1 MTRQQMRFER
11 LSVDDRHHRWRHRP
25 AKGLIAA
32 LVLAIAPR
40 VSAQSHAAEAPPDVR
55 LGGLYDQL
63 SRSSPRIQAAE
74 AFARAADARVPGASL
89 PPDPQLQLGFMNR
102 ELPSLRPMETLGMT
116 QLQLMQM
123 IPTAGKLSLS
133 GRVADAQA
141 GAARARADDVRWE
154 QRSRVATAFYDFYQA
169 DRNAAIAAETKR
181 LLQDVAR
188 TAQTMYEVGAGRQAD
203 VLRSQV
209 EIARMAADVVRM
221 GSMRTAMSARLAA
234 AVDLP
239 HDSAPVARPALPA
252 LPDTLPPLD
261 SLVTLAESFRPMIRA
276 GELDLRAAEATA
288 KLLAKEIWPDLQVG
302 VQYGQ
307 QGGGM
312 GTQRMGS
319 LMIGATVPIYA
330 KRRQLRM
337 RDEGAAMQE
346 MATADLVA
354 MRADTRGRVLEL
366 YADFVR
372 ARDLRALYRA
382 TVLPQ
387 ARASVTSSLAAY
399 RVGDVNFMTLLDN
412 QMTVNRYR
420 QELITLEAEQGK
432 ALAELEMLV
441 GRAMFDAN
449 AVAQSAAGEGR

>member
-1 MTRQQMRFER
+1 MTRQGIRFER
-11 LSVDDRHHRWRHRP
+11 LSVHDWHHRWCQRP
-25 AKGLIAA
+25 AIRLIAA
-32 LVLAIAPR
+32 LLLAIAPR
-40 VSAQSHAAEAPPDVR
+40 VSAQWHGAESTPELR

-63 SRSSPRIQAAE
+63 ARSSPRISAA
-74 AFARAADARVPGASL
+74 AALARAAEARVPGASL
-89 PPDPQLQLGFMNR
+89 LPDPQLQLGFMNR
-102 ELPSLRPMETLGMT
+102 QLPSLRPMEVIGMT

-133 GRVADAQA
+133 GQVAGAQA
-141 GAARARADDVRWE
+141 GAARARADEVRWE
-154 QRSRVATAFYDFYQA
+154 QRSRVAMAFYDFYQA
-169 DRNAAIAAETKR
+169 DRNAAIASETKR
-181 LLQDVAR
+181 LLQDVAK
-188 TAQTMYEVGAGRQAD
+188 TAQTMYEVGGGRQAD

-209 EIARMAADVVRM
+209 EIARMTADVVRM
-221 GSMRTAMSARLAA
+221 GSMRLAMSARLAA
-234 AVDLP
+234 ALDVPL
-239 HDSAPVARPALPA
+239 DSAPVARPALPA
-252 LPDTLPPLD
+252 LPDSLPTLD
-261 SLVTLAESFRPMIRA
+261 SLARLAESFRPMIRA

-288 KLLAKEIWPDLQVG
+288 RRLAKEIWPDLQVG
-302 VQYGQ
+302 VQYAQ
-307 QGGGM
+307 QGGVM
-312 GTQRMGS
+312 GTERMGS

-330 KRRQLRM
+330 KRRQLKM
-337 RDEGAAMQE
+337 RDEGAAMQA
-346 MATADLVA
+346 MATSDLAA

-420 QELITLEAEQGK
+420 QELFTLEAEQGK

-441 GRAMFDAN
+441 GRALFDAN

>member
-1 MTRQQMRFER
+1 MM
-11 LSVDDRHHRWRHRP
+11 
-25 AKGLIAA
+25 
-32 LVLAIAPR
+32 LAIAPR
-40 VSAQSHAAEAPPDVR
+40 VSAQWHGVEYASDVR

-63 SRSSPRIQAAE
+63 ARSSPRNSAA
-74 AFARAADARVPGASL
+74 AALARAAEARVPGASL
-89 PPDPQLQLGFMNR
+89 LPDPQLQLGFMNR
-102 ELPSLRPMETLGMT
+102 QLPSLRPMEALGMT

-133 GRVADAQA
+133 GQVAGAQA
-141 GAARARADDVRWE
+141 GAARARADEVRWE
-154 QRSRVATAFYDFYQA
+154 QRSRVAMAFYDFYQA
-169 DRNAAIAAETKR
+169 DRNAAIASETKR
-181 LLQDVAR
+181 LLQDVSK
-188 TAQTMYEVGAGRQAD
+188 TAQTMYEVGGGRQAD

-234 AVDLP
+234 ALDLP
-239 HDSAPVARPALPA
+239 LDSAPVARPALPA
-252 LPDTLPPLD
+252 LPDSLPPLE
-261 SLVTLAESFRPMIRA
+261 SLVKLAESFRPMIRA
-276 GELDLRAAEATA
+276 GEQDLRAAEATA
-288 KLLAKEIWPDLQVG
+288 RRLAKEIWPDLQVG
-302 VQYGQ
+302 VQIAQ
-307 QGGGM
+307 RGGAM
-312 GTQRMGS
+312 GTERMGS

-330 KRRQLRM
+330 TRRQLKM
-337 RDEGAAMQE
+337 RDEGAAMQA
-346 MATADLVA
+346 MAASDLLA

-420 QELITLEAEQGK
+420 QELFTLEAEQGK
-432 ALAELEMLV
+432 ALAELEMLI
-441 GRAMFDAN
+441 GRPLFDAN
-449 AVAQSAAGEGR
+449 AVAPGAAGEGR